1 MEHFFLWISDQFWV
15 TGVPLI
21 AVSNK
26 SYKYLA
32 LRILKQSFVAGV
44 PLTVDSNAH

>member
-1 MEHFFLWISDQFWV
+1 MEHFFLWISDQFCV